1 MAILKQSLGI
11 LAAALLAGCTEDFTP
26 DIESRSVLCLNS
38 LITAGEPIEVEVSR
52 TWLFTDEAGSADHS
66 VSDATVTVTANGSR
80 VGSDY
85 LPTEGDVITV
95 EADSPTYGH
104 AEATVTV
111 PKASPLI
118 SVKWT
123 PTMTTFQD
131 YSNSE
136 KAMDFRLVFNLNAEL
151 TLNDA
156 PDTENYYLYDC
167 IVHAP
172 DNPDGDAYE
181 YDYGYHWPTM
191 TWGNLV
197 YEAEPIFSEH
207 IGIFESV
214 SGADPAGFTFFTDR
228 QFTGKSYTLH
238 LQYENCQ
245 FNADSKVWDA
255 SLFECTAELSVYTI
269 TESLYYFINY
279 LWQRDEGYIGDLGDL
294 GLSDPAWGYSNVST
308 GAGIVAAR
316 SRASYTIDLHDF
328 LENAA
333 RQELQ

>member
-26 DIESRSVLCLNS
+26 DIESRPVLCLNS
-38 LITAGEPIEVEVSR
+38 LITAGEPIEVEVSH
-52 TWLFTDEAGSADHS
+52 TWLFTDDAGSTDHT
-66 VSDATVTVTANGSR
+66 VSDATVTITANGSR

-85 LPTEGDVITV
+85 IPAAADVITV

-111 PKASPLI
+111 PEASPI
-118 SVKWT
+118 TSVKWV
-123 PTMTTFQD
+123 PTMTRFQNLSD
-131 YSNSE
+131 GD
-136 KAMDFRLVFNLNAEL
+136 KAMNFQLIFNVNIEL
-151 TLNDA
+151 TLDDA
-156 PDTENYYLYDC
+156 SDTDNYYLYDYN
-167 IVHAP
+167 ILTAGTPP
-172 DNPDGDAYE
+172 DS
-181 YDYGYHWPTM
+181 YGPYYGWPTM

-214 SGADPAGFTFFTDR
+214 SGSDPAGFTFFTDR
-228 QFTGKSYTLH
+228 QFAGKSYTLH
-238 LQYENCQ
+238 LQYEGCQ
-245 FNADSKVWDA
+245 FYTYSKDWDD
-255 SLFECTAELSVYTI
+255 SLFDCSAELSLYTVS
-269 TESLYYFINY
+269 ESLYYFVNY

-308 GAGIVAAR
+308 GAGVVAAR